1 MSGTQKKRATSRP
14 ALPWLS
20 LCAALAL
27 VGVLLALRERSRADG
42 SHRLR
47 TQGSYAPALRQ
58 ALFGRDGAGLED
70 SGLGNSSLGPAGLG
84 NSGAGWVSGASTA
97 PSVERASGGGFDSAA
112 EPVSASE
119 AALSDP
125 AAALSGDEPGE
136 VRATTPASGPA
147 SGPTSAPTSAPASLP
162 VH

>member
-27 VGVLLALRERSRADG
+27 VGILLALQERSRADG

-58 ALFGRDGAGLED
+58 ALFGRDRAGLGPT
-70 SGLGNSSLGPAGLG
+70 GLGNSSLGDSSLG
-84 NSGAGWVSGASTA
+84 KSGAGSVSGASTA

-112 EPVSASE
+112 DPVSASE

-125 AAALSGDEPGE
+125 SGALRGDGPEE
-136 VRATTPASGPA
+136 VRAATPASSTPPR
-147 SGPTSAPTSAPASLP
+147 S
-162 VH
+162 